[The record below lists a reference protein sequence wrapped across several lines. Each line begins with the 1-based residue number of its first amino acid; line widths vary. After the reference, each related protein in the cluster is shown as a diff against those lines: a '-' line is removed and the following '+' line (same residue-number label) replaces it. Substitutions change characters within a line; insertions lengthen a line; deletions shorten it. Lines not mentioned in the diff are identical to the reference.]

1 MTNNFMPNLFRPGRC
16 KSFLRESHTRVD
28 CKARTQA
35 PNGVVY
41 TAVLNLVLSIVLN
54 LDLVLNLVLDKFSTR
69 LGCLH
74 SSGRIKSAL

>member
-1 MTNNFMPNLFRPGRC
+1 MRLN
-16 KSFLRESHTRVD
+16 H
-28 CKARTQA
+28 KARTQA